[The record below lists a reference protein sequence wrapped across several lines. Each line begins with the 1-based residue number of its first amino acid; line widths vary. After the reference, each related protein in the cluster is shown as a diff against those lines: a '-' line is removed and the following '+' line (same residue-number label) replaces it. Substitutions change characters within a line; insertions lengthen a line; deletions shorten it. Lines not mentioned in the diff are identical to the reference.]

1 VHQST
6 ARTDARRDIHLT
18 VCNAKLYTLTVWEAA
33 HARQQLSGYKGAA
46 QRYSSP
52 AMAVILLC
60 VHMQFDAWIR
70 DLLLLRCMAQ
80 LFELVFLEVR
90 TLCGALT
97 CKGALSASYVN
108 RGRDFLGCKI
118 VLTAFSRRQ
127 QPSFFLLKMPSCIAL
142 LTPETGWVSA
152 GCHLISQR
160 TSIAARL
167 IVCC

>member
-80 LFELVFLEVR
+80 LFELVFLEPSHAK
-90 TLCGALT
+90 AL
-97 CKGALSASYVN
+97 
-108 RGRDFLGCKI
+108 FLQ
-118 VLTAFSRRQ
+118 A
-127 QPSFFLLKMPSCIAL
+127 
-142 LTPETGWVSA
+142 
-152 GCHLISQR
+152 
-160 TSIAARL
+160 TSIEAATSSAARL
-167 IVCC
+167 C